1 MRTNEISFQL
11 RTWAERIRNSQRKN
25 CELLNAAADRL
36 DELDERIAIMTEHE
50 YDGDIT
56 FPPLNNELDIN
67 NTFTNTLNNTEQKEG
82 D

>member
-11 RTWAERIRNSQRKN
+11 RIWAERIRNSQRKN

-50 YDGDIT
+50 YSGSIT
-56 FPPLNNELDIN
+56 FPPLDNELNQIGGVSN
-67 NTFTNTLNNTEQKEG
+67 
-82 D
+82 

>member
-36 DELDERIAIMTEHE
+36 DELDERIAIMTEHT
-50 YDGDIT
+50 YDGDTT
-56 FPPLNNELDIN
+56 FPPLNDEL
-67 NTFTNTLNNTEQKEG
+67 KEG